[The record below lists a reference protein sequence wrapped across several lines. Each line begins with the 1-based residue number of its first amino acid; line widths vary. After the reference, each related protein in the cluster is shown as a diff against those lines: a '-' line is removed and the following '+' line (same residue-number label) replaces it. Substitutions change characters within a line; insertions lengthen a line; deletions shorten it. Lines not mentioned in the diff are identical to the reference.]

1 MNRSPGFH
9 LFEQN
14 AASLSASVDLL
25 FFSLLALSTLVSL
38 AVFVAVVGFSIR
50 YRKGSRVDRSEP
62 PEQNITLEVA
72 WTLVPLTLF
81 IGLFVWSAAL
91 YHKLYTPPA
100 DALEIFVVAKQWMWK
115 LQHPEGRREINEL
128 HVPLGRPV
136 KLLMTSEDVIHSFF
150 VPAFRTKQ
158 DVLPGRYVSLWFQA
172 EKPGSYPLFCAEYCG
187 TDHSRMGG
195 RVVVM
200 EAPEYARWLT
210 SGNDE
215 PGMAAQGAILFS
227 QFGCSGCHG
236 ENASV
241 HAPNLQGVFG
251 SIVPLEGGKTVAADE
266 RYVRDSILLPRKE
279 VVVGYKPIMPSFQG
293 QISEEQLLELVVYI
307 KSLAKTRQAN
317 P

>member
-1 MNRSPGFH
+1 MNRFPGFR

-14 AASLSASVDLL
+14 AASMSASVDLL

-38 AVFVAVVGFSIR
+38 AIFVAVVGFSIR
-50 YRKGSRVDRSEP
+50 YRKGSRADRSDP
-62 PEQNITLEVA
+62 PEQNIVLEAV
-72 WTLVPLTLF
+72 WTLVPLVLF
-81 IGLFVWSAAL
+81 ICLFVWSAAL
-91 YHKLYTPPA
+91 YHKMYTPPA

-128 HVPLGRPV
+128 HVPLGQPV

-150 VPAFRTKQ
+150 IPAFRAKQ
-158 DVLPGRYVSLWFQA
+158 DVLPGRYVSLWFKA
-172 EKPGSYPLFCAEYCG
+172 EKTGSYPLFCAEYCG

-195 RVVVM
+195 RIVVM
-200 EAPEYARWLT
+200 ETSQYSQWLG
-210 SGNDE
+210 SGNVE
-215 PGMAAQGAILFS
+215 PGMAAQGAALFS

-241 HAPNLQGVFG
+241 HAPKLQGVFG
-251 SIVPLEGGKTVAADE
+251 SIVPLEGGGTVQADE

-279 VVVGYKPIMPSFQG
+279 VVAGYKPIMPSFQG
-293 QISEEQLLELVVYI
+293 QISEAQLLEIIVYI
-307 KSLAKTRQAN
+307 KSLANNRQVI